1 MYNFDPVDQRKSKI
15 KIVHYIFFK
24 SFEIF
29 VMQSFHP
36 GKRIV

>member
-1 MYNFDPVDQRKSKI
+1 MYNFDSVDQRKSKI
-15 KIVHYIFFK
+15 KIVHYK
-24 SFEIF
+24 SFMIF